1 MRGRPSL
8 RRSRAR
14 LLRPAGR
21 RACRKHR
28 QLVFVEK
35 LLGDGE
41 AKELLCIGN
50 GDARRRDSSPS
61 GAPALG
67 RKKGSLNRRR
77 AQPTCRSLL
86 LVDLRRVASSL
97 RPLRWKHSIEAF
109 RSGWGGAGAGRGVDR
124 GSTSPA
130 ASYWRLQVTA
140 TSPPF
145 AQHVARLRERSAA
158 RSKGPP
164 KCRCFMEL
172 RHGSIS
178 YFPVDRVKIA
188 IEFRK
193 TGQFRI

>member
-8 RRSRAR
+8 RWSRAR

-50 GDARRRDSSPS
+50 GDVRRRDSSPS
-61 GAPALG
+61 GAPGAGKEEMQLEPSSCSSDLPEPAAG
-67 RKKGSLNRRR
+67 VFSEWPRRR
-77 AQPTCRSLL
+77 DSCLQNTQLT
-86 LVDLRRVASSL
+86 
-97 RPLRWKHSIEAF
+97 AF
-109 RSGWGGAGAGRGVDR
+109 HNVQDGAGAGRDADR

-130 ASYWRLQVTA
+130 AFYWRLQETA
-140 TSPPF
+140 TSPRL
-145 AQHVARLRERSAA
+145 ARHVARLRERSAA